1 MIRSA
6 TLLCFGAAIA
16 SAGFLFVV
24 AHQAQQRERE
34 IDRIS
39 RSIRQEREAILVLE
53 AEWAYLN
60 QLERLQKLGAR
71 HLGLA
76 PMRPEHLVRFGD
88 LPMRPPERATA
99 DSVVPGRPPPAGAGP
114 NTLPPNTLPPGP
126 LASGRTVDEVARAV
140 PQTSLRRSGDRV
152 PGDRVP

>member
-6 TLLCFGAAIA
+6 TLLCFGAAVA

-60 QLERLQKLGAR
+60 QLERLQTLSTR
-71 HLGLA
+71 HLGLT
-76 PMRPEHLVRFGD
+76 PMRPEHLVRLSD
-88 LPMRPPERATA
+88 LPMRPPERAGV
-99 DSVVPGRPPPAGAGP
+99 DGAAP
-114 NTLPPNTLPPGP
+114 NALPPNTLPPGP
-126 LASGRTVDEVARAV
+126 LASGRTVDGVARAV